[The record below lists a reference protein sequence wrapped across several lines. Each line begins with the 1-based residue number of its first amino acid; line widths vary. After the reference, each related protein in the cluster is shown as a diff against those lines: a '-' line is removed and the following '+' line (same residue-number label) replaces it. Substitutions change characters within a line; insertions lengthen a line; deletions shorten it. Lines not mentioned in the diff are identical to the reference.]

1 MTSTHLN
8 QSNKETIIFVH
19 IPKTGGTTFD
29 KLIKRQYE
37 PESLFLFDNVQ
48 ESLAKFRQLT
58 EAEKSKIKFIQ
69 GHMRFGLHKEFP
81 QPCTYMTILRDPV
94 DRIISLYY
102 YALRRPEHPAH
113 QAVTSKNMSLKEYVS
128 SGVSTLVNNNQTR
141 FLCATE
147 LVSEYGQCS
156 SEMLESA
163 KKNLQDYFA
172 VVGLMER
179 YNETLIL
186 LKRAF
191 KWRNP
196 YYIKINVTKNR
207 PLKENFDK
215 DTINLIEKYNDLD
228 IELYEYGKKKF
239 EESLNQAG
247 HLYDLDLKQF
257 NMLNNVYSK
266 YPLYRRVVN
275 KTKVF

>member
-1 MTSTHLN
+1 MTSTQLN
-8 QSNKETIIFVH
+8 QRYKQKTIIFVH

-29 KLIKRQYE
+29 QLIKRQYK
-37 PESLFLFDNVQ
+37 PESLFLFNNVQ

-58 EAEKSKIKFIQ
+58 EVEKRDIKFIQ

-102 YALRRPEHPAH
+102 YALRSPEHPAH

-128 SGVSTLVNNNQTR
+128 SGVSTLVNNNQIR
-141 FLCATE
+141 FLCTTE

-156 SEMLESA
+156 PEMLESA
-163 KKNLQDYFA
+163 KKNLQDFA
-172 VVGLMER
+172 VIGLTER

-191 KWRNP
+191 NWNNP

-207 PLKENFDK
+207 PLRENFDK
-215 DTINLIEKYNDLD
+215 DTINLIEKYNELD
-228 IELYEYGKKKF
+228 MELYKYSKEKF

-257 NMLNNVYSK
+257 NMLNKVYSK

-275 KTKVF
+275 KIKVF